1 MAMSFGHGAT
11 HRGEF
16 HLHGTMGDYR
26 LARLNAGRDLDALT
40 IVATYGHLTLD
51 KHSGFVGLR
60 NIHEV
65 KTLLLGDCRR
75 RQGYALLSVVHQQI
89 DIGIGTREDI
99 AHIIHRHNDG
109 SECRTVGK
117 TAGIRLHPSVEGGK
131 SIEGVVAR
139 NAEIGTADG

>member
-1 MAMSFGHGAT
+1 MTMAMSFGHGAT

-60 NIHEV
+60 NIQDR
-65 KTLLLGDCRR
+65 K
-75 RQGYALLSVVHQQI
+75 S
-89 DIGIGTREDI
+89 TRLNSS
-99 AHIIHRHNDG
+99 HR
-109 SECRTVGK
+109 
-117 TAGIRLHPSVEGGK
+117 L
-131 SIEGVVAR
+131 
-139 NAEIGTADG
+139 